1 MPGFLPE
8 QKLSEFYYR
17 EVVKGFPLVA
27 LVLLLALTGCVCPFT
42 ETIRVPVRP
51 AATPGPTASLE
62 SDRVGDLNDDPA
74 VHIERGLTYLSQG
87 QFEWAIAEYD
97 KAIELDPNLAE
108 AYVRRAFVYKVLG
121 QYEQAMA
128 DYDKA
133 IELSPNNAMFYN
145 DRGFAYAEQEQYE
158 SAIRDYNKAIE
169 LSPDHPNIDYAYNN
183 RGFAYGNLEKYD
195 QALHDFERA
204 ITLNRDNAWIFY
216 NRALIY
222 LKMGKNA
229 MAITDLELS
238 LQLENPPLDGQ
249 RRARAEEL
257 VKQLLTEGR
266 ES

>member
-1 MPGFLPE
+1 MAEIKRIP
-8 QKLSEFYYR
+8 S
-17 EVVKGFPLVA
+17 VA

-42 ETIRVPVRP
+42 ETIRVPGRA

-62 SDRVGDLNDDPA
+62 SDRANELNDDPA
-74 VHIERGLTYLSQG
+74 VHIERGLTYLNQG

-108 AYVRRAFVYKVLG
+108 AYVRRAFVHKVLG

-133 IELSPNNAMFYN
+133 IELSPNNAMYYN
-145 DRGFAYAEQEQYE
+145 DRGFAYAEQEQHE
-158 SAIRDYNKAIE
+158 QAIRDYDKAIE
-169 LSPDHPNIDYAYNN
+169 LGPNHPNIDYAYNN

-216 NRALIY
+216 NRGLIY
-222 LKMGKNA
+222 LKMGKST
-229 MAITDLELS
+229 MAIADLELS
-238 LQLENPPLDGQ
+238 LQLENPPLNGM

-257 VKQLLTEGR
+257 LQQLLTEGR